1 MLDPSTVVEMG
12 DGGMAKY
19 GIIRMQKFHKDAI
32 LGIQKHN
39 QREGENSKNKDIDS
53 TRTMLNYDFV
63 NEDKIKYHEEIK
75 KMTATRVKRKIRND
89 AVLVAEFFVSASP
102 EYMHAMSPDEQRK
115 YFEASLDHIAGKY
128 GQQNILYAVVHNDE
142 ATPHM
147 HVGFV
152 PITDDRRLAAKEF
165 FHGKTKI
172 RRIQDDFHNYMNKRG
187 YDIERGE
194 PSELQH
200 KSVHEFKKQER
211 EKELKHLQQLVAHK
225 EKELQQMDNL
235 VDLKAAPPVEIR
247 SERRIEELC
256 TQPIEVEA
264 AKSVMGSKVK
274 VEEADFHE
282 LMSLT
287 KELQQTLAAEHERTH
302 ALSHEVDR
310 YEKENKA
317 LKHDLS
323 DTKQELQIYVAHQD
337 GEVEKAKKQMRQ
349 KLVRDFSVEQKE
361 NVKDEVKRELDTQY
375 KAHISSL
382 SDDLMIEKQKH
393 EKTKKELV
401 QVNEVNE
408 SLTKMN
414 IGYIKD
420 YVPKEELDKANEQVH
435 ELREENKTLKAW
447 KEKALNWIDKNVEKM
462 KQISFFQY
470 VGGIRKQ
477 SKRQEQDLER

>member
-1 MLDPSTVVEMG
+1 
-12 DGGMAKY
+12 MAKY

-32 LGIQKHN
+32 TGIQKHN

-53 TRTMLNYDFV
+53 NRTMLNYDLV

-102 EYMHAMSPDEQRK
+102 EYMHAMSSDEQRK
-115 YFEASLDHIAGKY
+115 YFEAALDHISGKY

-152 PITDDRRLAAKEF
+152 PITEDRRLAAKDY

-211 EKELKHLQQLVAHK
+211 EKELKQLEKQVAHK
-225 EKELQQMDNL
+225 EKEIQRMDNL
-235 VDLKAAPPVEIR
+235 VELKSAPPVEIR

-256 TQPIEVEA
+256 SQPIELET
-264 AKSVMGSKVK
+264 AKSMIGSKVK
-274 VEEADFHE
+274 VEESDFHD
-282 LMSLT
+282 LISLT

-302 ALSHEVDR
+302 ALSHEMDR
-310 YEKENKA
+310 YQKENKA
-317 LKHDLS
+317 LKHDLKE
-323 DTKQELQIYVAHQD
+323 TKQGLQVYVAHQD
-337 GEVEKAKKQMRQ
+337 GEVEKAKKRMRE
-349 KLVRDFSVEQKE
+349 KLVRDFSAEQKE
-361 NVKDEVKRELDTQY
+361 NVKGEVKRELDKQY
-375 KAHISSL
+375 EAHISSL
-382 SDDLMIEKQKH
+382 SDDLTIEKQKH

-401 QVNEVNE
+401 QANKMND

-414 IGYIKD
+414 IDYIEN
-420 YVPKEELDKANEQVH
+420 YVPKEELDKANQEVD
-435 ELREENKTLKAW
+435 ELRKENKTLKAW
-447 KEKALNWIDKNVEKM
+447 KEKALNWIDKHVEKI
-462 KQISFFQY
+462 KQVSFFQH
-470 VGGIRKQ
+470 VGGIQKRN
-477 SKRQEQDLER
+477 KRQDQEIER

>member
-1 MLDPSTVVEMG
+1 
-12 DGGMAKY
+12 MAKY

-89 AVLVAEFFVSASP
+89 AVLVAEFFVSASS
-102 EYMHAMSPDEQRK
+102 EYMNAMSPDEQRK

-142 ATPHM
+142 STPHM

-152 PITDDRRLAAKEF
+152 PITDDRRLAAKEY

-200 KSVHEFKKQER
+200 RSVHEFKKQER

-235 VDLKAAPPVEIR
+235 VELKAAPPVEIR
-247 SERRIEELC
+247 NERRIEELC
-256 TQPIEVEA
+256 SQPVEVEA

-274 VEEADFHE
+274 VEEADFYE

-302 ALSHEVDR
+302 ALSHELDR
-310 YEKENKA
+310 YEKENKT

-323 DTKQELQIYVAHQD
+323 EKRKELEVYVGDQD
-337 GEVEKAKKQMRQ
+337 GQVEKAKKQMRQ
-349 KLVRDFSVEQKE
+349 KLVRDFSAEQKE

-408 SLTKMN
+408 SLTQMN
-414 IGYIKD
+414 LGYIKD

>member
-1 MLDPSTVVEMG
+1 
-12 DGGMAKY
+12 
-19 GIIRMQKFHKDAI
+19 KDAI

-53 TRTMLNYDFV
+53 NRTMLNYDFV

-102 EYMHAMSPDEQRK
+102 EYMHAMSSDEQRK
-115 YFEASLDHIAGKY
+115 YFEAALDHISGKY

-152 PITDDRRLAAKEF
+152 PITDDRRLAAKEY

-225 EKELQQMDNL
+225 EKELQGMDNL
-235 VDLKAAPPVEIR
+235 LELKSASPIEIR

-256 TQPIEVEA
+256 SQPVEVEA

-302 ALSHEVDR
+302 ALSHELDR
-310 YEKENKA
+310 YEKENKT
-317 LKHDLS
+317 LKNDLS
-323 DTKQELQIYVAHQD
+323 ETRQELEIYVAHQD

-349 KLVRDFSVEQKE
+349 KLIHDFSAEQKE
-361 NVKDEVKRELDTQY
+361 NVKDEVKRELDMQY

-382 SDDLMIEKQKH
+382 SDDLMIERQKH
-393 EKTKKELV
+393 KKTKKELV

-408 SLTKMN
+408 SLTQMN
-414 IGYIKD
+414 LGYIKD
-420 YVPKEELDKANEQVH
+420 YVPKEELDRAKEQVH

-462 KQISFFQY
+462 KQMSFFQY

>member
-1 MLDPSTVVEMG
+1 
-12 DGGMAKY
+12 MAKY

-102 EYMHAMSPDEQRK
+102 EYMHAMSPDKQRK

-152 PITDDRRLAAKEF
+152 PITDDRRLAAKEY

-211 EKELKHLQQLVAHK
+211 EKELKQLEQQVAHK
-225 EKELQQMDNL
+225 EKEIKRIDMVRQMKETDI
-235 VDLKAAPPVEIR
+235 VEIR
-247 SERRIEELC
+247 SDKRIEELC
-256 TQPIEVEA
+256 SQPIELEA
-264 AKSVMGSKVK
+264 AKTVMGSKVK
-274 VEEADFHE
+274 VEESDFHE
-282 LMSLT
+282 LISLT

-323 DTKQELQIYVAHQD
+323 ETKQELQIYVTHQD

-349 KLVRDFSVEQKE
+349 KLVRDFSAEQKE
-361 NVKDEVKRELDTQY
+361 KVKDEVKRELEKQY
-375 KAHISSL
+375 EAHISSL
-382 SDDLMIEKQKH
+382 SDDLMVEKQKH

-401 QVNEVNE
+401 EANEVNN

-414 IGYIKD
+414 IDYIEN
-420 YVPKEELDKANEQVH
+420 YVPKEELDKVNHEVN
-435 ELREENKTLKAW
+435 ELRKENKTLKAW
-447 KEKALNWIDKNVEKM
+447 KEKALNWIDKHVEKM
-462 KQISFFQY
+462 KQISFFQH
-470 VGGIRKQ
+470 VGGIQKRN
-477 SKRQEQDLER
+477 KRQDQEIER

>member
-1 MLDPSTVVEMG
+1 
-12 DGGMAKY
+12 MAKY

-102 EYMHAMSPDEQRK
+102 EYMHAMSSDEQRK

-152 PITDDRRLAAKEF
+152 PITEDRRLAAKEY

-235 VDLKAAPPVEIR
+235 VELKAAPPVEIR

-256 TQPIEVEA
+256 SQPLEVEA

-274 VEEADFHE
+274 VEETDFHE

-302 ALSHEVDR
+302 ALSHELDR
-310 YEKENKA
+310 YEKENKT

-323 DTKQELQIYVAHQD
+323 ETRQELEIYVADQD
-337 GEVEKAKKQMRQ
+337 GQVAKAKKQMRQ
-349 KLVRDFSVEQKE
+349 KLVHDFSAEQKE
-361 NVKDEVKRELDTQY
+361 KVKDEVKRELDTQY

-393 EKTKKELV
+393 KETKKELV
-401 QVNEVNE
+401 QVNKVNE
-408 SLTKMN
+408 SLTQMN
-414 IGYIKD
+414 LGYIKD
-420 YVPKEELDKANEQVH
+420 YVSKEELDKVNEQVH
-435 ELREENKTLKAW
+435 ELREENKTLKSW

>member
-1 MLDPSTVVEMG
+1 
-12 DGGMAKY
+12 MAKY

-53 TRTMLNYDFV
+53 TRTMLNYDLV

-102 EYMHAMSPDEQRK
+102 EYMHAMSQDEQRK

-152 PITDDRRLAAKEF
+152 PITDDRRLAAKEY

-211 EKELKHLQQLVAHK
+211 QKELKHLQQLVAHK
-225 EKELQQMDNL
+225 EKELKDMDNL
-235 VDLKAAPPVEIR
+235 LELKTAPSVEIR

-256 TQPIEVEA
+256 SHPIEVEA

-274 VEEADFHE
+274 VEEVDFHE

-302 ALSHEVDR
+302 ALSHELDR
-310 YEKENKA
+310 YEKENKT

-323 DTKQELQIYVAHQD
+323 ETKQELEIYVAHQD

-349 KLVRDFSVEQKE
+349 KLVRDFSAEQKE

-375 KAHISSL
+375 KARIGSL
-382 SDDLMIEKQKH
+382 SDDLIIEKQKH

-401 QVNEVNE
+401 HVNEVNE

-470 VGGIRKQ
+470 VGGIRKH

>member
-1 MLDPSTVVEMG
+1 
-12 DGGMAKY
+12 MAKY

-53 TRTMLNYDFV
+53 NKTMLNYDFV

-152 PITDDRRLAAKEF
+152 PITEDRRLAAKDY

-200 KSVHEFKKQER
+200 KSVHEFKKEER
-211 EKELKHLQQLVAHK
+211 QKELNNLDQQLIFK
-225 EKELQQMDNL
+225 EKEIQRMDNL
-235 VDLKAAPPVEIR
+235 RNLKEEGLVDIR
-247 SERRIEELC
+247 SDQSIEELC
-256 TQPIEVEA
+256 RKSVEIEVS
-264 AKSVMGSKVK
+264 KGMLGSKVK
-274 VEEADFHE
+274 VEEADFHCVVD
-282 LMSLT
+282 LA
-287 KELQQTLAAEHERTH
+287 KELQEKLAAEHKRTN
-302 ALSHEVDR
+302 ALSQEVGKMM
-310 YEKENKA
+310 KENKV
-317 LKHDLS
+317 LTQQLESVREDLS
-323 DTKQELQIYVAHQD
+323 MHLVHQD
-337 GEVEKAKKQMRQ
+337 REIEKAKHLMRQ
-349 KLVRDFSVEQKE
+349 KLIRDFSANEKE
-361 NVKDEVKRELDTQY
+361 KLKEEVKRELDSEY

-382 SDDLMIEKQKH
+382 SDDLTIENQKH
-393 EKTKKELV
+393 EKTKRELV
-401 QVNEVNE
+401 QANKANDT
-408 SLTKMN
+408 LTKMN
-414 IGYIKD
+414 VDYIEN
-420 YVPKEELDKANEQVH
+420 YVPKEDLDKANQQVN
-435 ELREENKTLKAW
+435 ELKKENKTLKAW

-462 KQISFFQY
+462 KQISFFQH
-470 VGGIRKQ
+470 VGGVQKRN
-477 SKRQEQDLER
+477 KRQDQEIER

>member
-1 MLDPSTVVEMG
+1 
-12 DGGMAKY
+12 MAKY

-53 TRTMLNYDFV
+53 SRTMLNYDFV

-102 EYMHAMSPDEQRK
+102 EYMHAMSRDEQRK

-152 PITDDRRLAAKEF
+152 PITDDRRLAAKEY

-225 EKELQQMDNL
+225 EKELQGMDNL
-235 VDLKAAPPVEIR
+235 LELKTAPPVEIR

-256 TQPIEVEA
+256 SQPVEVEA

-323 DTKQELQIYVAHQD
+323 ETRQELEIYVADQD
-337 GEVEKAKKQMRQ
+337 GQVEKAKKQMRQ
-349 KLVRDFSVEQKE
+349 KLVRDFSAEQKE
-361 NVKDEVKRELDTQY
+361 NVKDEVKRELDTEY
-375 KAHISSL
+375 KAYISSL
-382 SDDLMIEKQKH
+382 SDDLTIEKQKH

-401 QVNEVNE
+401 QANEVNE
-408 SLTKMN
+408 SLTEMN
-414 IGYIKD
+414 LGYIKE
-420 YVPKEELDKANEQVH
+420 YVPKEELDKANEEVH

>member
-1 MLDPSTVVEMG
+1 
-12 DGGMAKY
+12 MAKY

-102 EYMHAMSPDEQRK
+102 EYMHAMSSDEQRK

-142 ATPHM
+142 STPHM

-211 EKELKHLQQLVAHK
+211 EKELKHLQQLVAYK
-225 EKELQQMDNL
+225 EKELQKMDNL
-235 VDLKAAPPVEIR
+235 VELKAAPPVEIR

-256 TQPIEVEA
+256 SQPIEVEA

-274 VEEADFHE
+274 VEEADFHD

-302 ALSHEVDR
+302 ALSHELDR

-323 DTKQELQIYVAHQD
+323 ETRQELEIYVAHQD
-337 GEVEKAKKQMRQ
+337 GQVEKAKKQMRQ
-349 KLVRDFSVEQKE
+349 KLVRDFSAEQKE
-361 NVKDEVKRELDTQY
+361 NVKAEVKRELDTQY

-382 SDDLMIEKQKH
+382 SDNLMIEKQKH
-393 EKTKKELV
+393 KKTKKELV
-401 QVNEVNE
+401 ELNEVNE

-414 IGYIKD
+414 LGYIKN
-420 YVPKEELDKANEQVH
+420 YVPKEELEKANEQVD
-435 ELREENKTLKAW
+435 ELKEENKTLKAW
-447 KEKALNWIDKNVEKM
+447 KEKALNWIDKNVERM

-470 VGGIRKQ
+470 VGGIQKRN
-477 SKRQEQDLER
+477 KRQDQEIER

>member
-1 MLDPSTVVEMG
+1 
-12 DGGMAKY
+12 MAKY

-53 TRTMLNYDFV
+53 NKTMLNYDFV

-128 GQQNILYAVVHNDE
+128 GQQNILYATVHNDE
-142 ATPHM
+142 STPHM

-152 PITDDRRLAAKEF
+152 PITEDRRLAAKDY

-200 KSVHEFKKQER
+200 KSVHEFKKEER
-211 EKELKHLQQLVAHK
+211 QKELNNLDQQLIFK
-225 EKELQQMDNL
+225 EKEIQRMDNL
-235 VDLKAAPPVEIR
+235 RNLKEEGLVDIR
-247 SERRIEELC
+247 SDQSIEELC
-256 TQPIEVEA
+256 RKSVEIEVS
-264 AKSVMGSKVK
+264 KGMLGSKVK
-274 VEEADFHE
+274 VEEADFHCVVD
-282 LMSLT
+282 LA
-287 KELQQTLAAEHERTH
+287 KELQEKLAAEHKRTN
-302 ALSHEVDR
+302 ALSQEVGKMM
-310 YEKENKA
+310 KENKV
-317 LKHDLS
+317 LTQQLESVREDLS
-323 DTKQELQIYVAHQD
+323 MHLVHQD
-337 GEVEKAKKQMRQ
+337 REIEKAKHLMRQ
-349 KLVRDFSVEQKE
+349 KLIRDFSANEKE
-361 NVKDEVKRELDTQY
+361 KLKEEVKRELDSEY

-382 SDDLMIEKQKH
+382 SDDLTIENQKH
-393 EKTKKELV
+393 EKTKRELV
-401 QVNEVNE
+401 QANKANDT
-408 SLTKMN
+408 LTKMN
-414 IGYIKD
+414 VDYIEN
-420 YVPKEELDKANEQVH
+420 YVPKEDLDKANQQVN
-435 ELREENKTLKAW
+435 ELKKENKTLKAW

-462 KQISFFQY
+462 KQISFFQH
-470 VGGIRKQ
+470 VGGVQ
-477 SKRQEQDLER
+477 KRNKRRDQEIER

>member
-1 MLDPSTVVEMG
+1 
-12 DGGMAKY
+12 MAKY

-53 TRTMLNYDFV
+53 SRTMLNYDFV

-75 KMTATRVKRKIRND
+75 KMTAIRVKRKIRND

-102 EYMHAMSPDEQRK
+102 EYMHAMSRDEQRK

-152 PITDDRRLAAKEF
+152 PITEDRRLAAKEY

-194 PSELQH
+194 PSELEH

-235 VDLKAAPPVEIR
+235 VELKSATPVEIR

-256 TQPIEVEA
+256 SQPLEVEA

-302 ALSHEVDR
+302 ALNYEVDR

-323 DTKQELQIYVAHQD
+323 KTMQELEIYVADQD
-337 GEVEKAKKQMRQ
+337 GQVEKAKKQMRQ
-349 KLVRDFSVEQKE
+349 KLVRDFSAEQKE
-361 NVKDEVKRELDTQY
+361 KVKDEVKRELDTQY

-408 SLTKMN
+408 SLTQMN
-414 IGYIKD
+414 LGYIED
-420 YVPKEELDKANEQVH
+420 YVPKEELDKAKEQVH
-435 ELREENKTLKAW
+435 ELKEENKTLKAW

-462 KQISFFQY
+462 KQMSFFQY

>member
-1 MLDPSTVVEMG
+1 
-12 DGGMAKY
+12 MAKY

-53 TRTMLNYDFV
+53 TRTMFNYDFV

-102 EYMHAMSPDEQRK
+102 EYMHAMSPDEQSK

-152 PITDDRRLAAKEF
+152 PITDDRRLAAKEY

-211 EKELKHLQQLVAHK
+211 EKELKHLQELVAHK

-235 VDLKAAPPVEIR
+235 VELKSAPPVEIR

-256 TQPIEVEA
+256 SQPVEVEA
-264 AKSVMGSKVK
+264 AKSVVGSKVK
-274 VEEADFHE
+274 VEETDFHE

-302 ALSHEVDR
+302 ALSHELDR
-310 YEKENKA
+310 HEKENKA

-323 DTKQELQIYVAHQD
+323 ETKQELEVYVADQD
-337 GEVEKAKKQMRQ
+337 GQVEKAKKQMRQ
-349 KLVRDFSVEQKE
+349 KLVRDFSAEQKE

-414 IGYIKD
+414 LGYIKD
-420 YVPKEELDKANEQVH
+420 YVPKEELDKANKQVH
-435 ELREENKTLKAW
+435 ELREENKILKAW
-447 KEKALNWIDKNVEKM
+447 KEKALNWIDKHVEKM
-462 KQISFFQY
+462 KQISFFQH
-470 VGGIRKQ
+470 VGGIH
-477 SKRQEQDLER
+477 KRNKRRDQGIER

>member
-1 MLDPSTVVEMG
+1 
-12 DGGMAKY
+12 MAKY

-53 TRTMLNYDFV
+53 NRTMLNYDFV

-102 EYMHAMSPDEQRK
+102 EYMHGMSSDEQRK
-115 YFEASLDHIAGKY
+115 YFEAALDHISGKY
-128 GQQNILYAVVHNDE
+128 GQQNILYATVHNDE
-142 ATPHM
+142 STPHM

-152 PITDDRRLAAKEF
+152 PITEDRRLAAKDY

-200 KSVHEFKKQER
+200 KSVHDFKKQER
-211 EKELKHLQQLVAHK
+211 EKELKQLEQQVAHK
-225 EKELQQMDNL
+225 EKEIQRMDSF
-235 VDLKAAPPVEIR
+235 VDLKQAPPVEIR
-247 SERRIEELC
+247 SEKHIEELC
-256 TQPIEVEA
+256 SQPVEIEA
-264 AKSVMGSKVK
+264 AKTVMGSKVK
-274 VEEADFHE
+274 VEESDFHE
-282 LMSLT
+282 LISLT
-287 KELQQTLAAEHERTH
+287 KELQKTLAAEHERTH

-317 LKHDLS
+317 LKHDLKE
-323 DTKQELQIYVAHQD
+323 TKQELQVYVAHQD

-361 NVKDEVKRELDTQY
+361 NVKDEVKRELDKQY
-375 KAHISSL
+375 EAHISSL

-393 EKTKKELV
+393 KKTQKELV
-401 QVNEVNE
+401 QANEVNE

-414 IGYIKD
+414 LGYIKN
-420 YVPKEELDKANEQVH
+420 YVPKEELDKANKQVS
-435 ELREENKTLKAW
+435 ELKEENKTLKAW
-447 KEKALNWIDKNVEKM
+447 KEKALNWIDKNVERM

-477 SKRQEQDLER
+477 SKRQEQELER

>member
-1 MLDPSTVVEMG
+1 
-12 DGGMAKY
+12 MAKY

-115 YFEASLDHIAGKY
+115 YFEAALDHISGKY
-128 GQQNILYAVVHNDE
+128 GGQNILYAVVHNDE
-142 ATPHM
+142 STPHM

-152 PITDDRRLAAKEF
+152 PITDDRRLAAKEY

-235 VDLKAAPPVEIR
+235 VELKTAPPVEIR

-256 TQPIEVEA
+256 SQPVEVEA

-282 LMSLT
+282 FMNLT

-310 YEKENKA
+310 YEKENRA

-323 DTKQELQIYVAHQD
+323 ETRQELEGYAGDQD
-337 GEVEKAKKQMRQ
+337 GQVEKAKKQMRQ
-349 KLVRDFSVEQKE
+349 KLVRDFSAEQKE
-361 NVKDEVKRELDTQY
+361 SLKDEVKRELDTQY
-375 KAHISSL
+375 QAHISSL

-401 QVNEVNE
+401 RANELNE

-414 IGYIKD
+414 LGYIKD

>member
-1 MLDPSTVVEMG
+1 
-12 DGGMAKY
+12 MAKY

-53 TRTMLNYDFV
+53 SRTMLNYDLV

-128 GQQNILYAVVHNDE
+128 GQQNILYATVHNDE
-142 ATPHM
+142 STPHM

-152 PITDDRRLAAKEF
+152 PITEDRRLAAKDY

-200 KSVHEFKKQER
+200 KSVHEFKKEER
-211 EKELKHLQQLVAHK
+211 QKELNNLDQQLIFK
-225 EKELQQMDNL
+225 EKEIQRMDNL
-235 VDLKAAPPVEIR
+235 RNLKEEGLVDIR
-247 SERRIEELC
+247 SDQSIEELC
-256 TQPIEVEA
+256 RKSVEIEVS
-264 AKSVMGSKVK
+264 KGMLGSKVK
-274 VEEADFHE
+274 VEEADFHCVVD
-282 LMSLT
+282 LA
-287 KELQQTLAAEHERTH
+287 KELQEKLAAEHKRTN
-302 ALSHEVDR
+302 ALSQEVGKMM
-310 YEKENKA
+310 KENKV
-317 LKHDLS
+317 LTQQLESVREDLS
-323 DTKQELQIYVAHQD
+323 MHLVHQD
-337 GEVEKAKKQMRQ
+337 REIEKAKHLMRQ
-349 KLVRDFSVEQKE
+349 KLIRDFSANEKE
-361 NVKDEVKRELDTQY
+361 KLKEEVKRELDSEY

-382 SDDLMIEKQKH
+382 SDDLTIENQKH
-393 EKTKKELV
+393 EKTKRELV
-401 QVNEVNE
+401 QANKANDT
-408 SLTKMN
+408 LTKMN
-414 IGYIKD
+414 VDYIEN
-420 YVPKEELDKANEQVH
+420 YVPKEDLDKANQQVN
-435 ELREENKTLKAW
+435 ELKKENKTLKAW

-462 KQISFFQY
+462 KQISFFQH
-470 VGGIRKQ
+470 VGGVQKRN
-477 SKRQEQDLER
+477 KRQDQEIER

>member
-1 MLDPSTVVEMG
+1 
-12 DGGMAKY
+12 MAKY

-142 ATPHM
+142 STPHM

-152 PITDDRRLAAKEF
+152 PITDDRRLAAKEY

-200 KSVHEFKKQER
+200 KSVHAFKKQER

-225 EKELQQMDNL
+225 EKELQQMGNL
-235 VDLKAAPPVEIR
+235 VELKAAPPVEIR

-256 TQPIEVEA
+256 SQPLEVEA

-323 DTKQELQIYVAHQD
+323 ETRQELEIYVAHQD
-337 GEVEKAKKQMRQ
+337 GQVEKAKKQMRQ
-349 KLVRDFSVEQKE
+349 KLGRDFSAEQKE

-375 KAHISSL
+375 KAHISFL

-393 EKTKKELV
+393 KKTKKELV

-408 SLTKMN
+408 RLTQMN
-414 IGYIKD
+414 LGYIKD

>member
-1 MLDPSTVVEMG
+1 
-12 DGGMAKY
+12 MAKY

-102 EYMHAMSPDEQRK
+102 EYMHAMSLDEQRK

-152 PITDDRRLAAKEF
+152 PITDDRRLAAKEY

-225 EKELQQMDNL
+225 QKELQQMDNL
-235 VDLKAAPPVEIR
+235 VESKAAPPVEIR

-256 TQPIEVEA
+256 SQPLEVEA

-302 ALSHEVDR
+302 ALSHELDL

-323 DTKQELQIYVAHQD
+323 ETRQELEIYVADQD
-337 GEVEKAKKQMRQ
+337 GQVEKAKKQMRQ
-349 KLVRDFSVEQKE
+349 KLVRDFSAEQKE
-361 NVKDEVKRELDTQY
+361 NVKDEVKRELDTEY

-393 EKTKKELV
+393 DKTKKELV
-401 QVNEVNE
+401 HANEVNE
-408 SLTKMN
+408 SLTEMN
-414 IGYIKD
+414 LGYIKD
-420 YVPKEELDKANEQVH
+420 YVPKEELDKANEEVH
-435 ELREENKTLKAW
+435 KLREENKTLKAW

>member
-1 MLDPSTVVEMG
+1 
-12 DGGMAKY
+12 MAKY

-152 PITDDRRLAAKEF
+152 PITDDRRLAAKEY

-235 VDLKAAPPVEIR
+235 VELKAVPPVEIR

-256 TQPIEVEA
+256 SQPIEVEA

-287 KELQQTLAAEHERTH
+287 KELQQTLAAEHERTN

-317 LKHDLS
+317 LKQDLS
-323 DTKQELQIYVAHQD
+323 ETKQELQIYVAHQD

-361 NVKDEVKRELDTQY
+361 NVKGEVKRELDTQY

-393 EKTKKELV
+393 VKTKKELV
-401 QVNEVNE
+401 QANEVNE
-408 SLTKMN
+408 SLTEMN
-414 IGYIKD
+414 FGYIKD

-447 KEKALNWIDKNVEKM
+447 KEKALNWIDKHVERI
-462 KQISFFQY
+462 KQVSFFQH
-470 VGGIRKQ
+470 VGGIQKRN
-477 SKRQEQDLER
+477 KRQDQEMER

>member
-1 MLDPSTVVEMG
+1 
-12 DGGMAKY
+12 MAKY

-53 TRTMLNYDFV
+53 NKTMLNYDFV

-128 GQQNILYAVVHNDE
+128 GQQNILYATVHNDE
-142 ATPHM
+142 STPHM

-152 PITDDRRLAAKEF
+152 PITEDRRLAAKDY

-200 KSVHEFKKQER
+200 KSVHEFKKEER
-211 EKELKHLQQLVAHK
+211 QKELNNLDQQLIFK
-225 EKELQQMDNL
+225 EKEIQRMDNL
-235 VDLKAAPPVEIR
+235 RNLKEEGLVDIR
-247 SERRIEELC
+247 SDQSIEELC
-256 TQPIEVEA
+256 R
-264 AKSVMGSKVK
+264 KSVEIQVSKGMLGSKVK
-274 VEEADFHE
+274 VEEADFHCVVD
-282 LMSLT
+282 LA
-287 KELQQTLAAEHERTH
+287 KELQEKLAAEHKRTN
-302 ALSHEVDR
+302 ALSQEVGKMM
-310 YEKENKA
+310 KENKV
-317 LKHDLS
+317 LTQQLESVREDLS
-323 DTKQELQIYVAHQD
+323 MHLVHQD
-337 GEVEKAKKQMRQ
+337 REIEKAKHLMRQ
-349 KLVRDFSVEQKE
+349 KLIRDFSANEKE
-361 NVKDEVKRELDTQY
+361 KLKEEVKRELDSEY

-382 SDDLMIEKQKH
+382 SDDLTIENQKH
-393 EKTKKELV
+393 EKTKRELV
-401 QVNEVNE
+401 QANKANDT
-408 SLTKMN
+408 LTKMN
-414 IGYIKD
+414 VDYIEN
-420 YVPKEELDKANEQVH
+420 YVPKEDLDKANQQVN
-435 ELREENKTLKAW
+435 ELKKENKTLKAW

-462 KQISFFQY
+462 KQISFFQH
-470 VGGIRKQ
+470 VGGVQKRN
-477 SKRQEQDLER
+477 KRQDQEIER

>member
-1 MLDPSTVVEMG
+1 
-12 DGGMAKY
+12 MAKY

-53 TRTMLNYDFV
+53 TRTMLNYDLV

-102 EYMHAMSPDEQRK
+102 EYMHAMSQDEQRK

-152 PITDDRRLAAKEF
+152 PITDDRRLAAKEY

-235 VDLKAAPPVEIR
+235 VELKAAPPVEIR

-256 TQPIEVEA
+256 SQPVEIEA
-264 AKSVMGSKVK
+264 AKTVMGSKVK

-323 DTKQELQIYVAHQD
+323 ETKQELQVYVAHQD
-337 GEVEKAKKQMRQ
+337 GKVDKAKKLMRQ
-349 KLVRDFSVEQKE
+349 KLVRDFSAEQKE
-361 NVKDEVKRELDTQY
+361 NLKDEVKRELDIQY

-382 SDDLMIEKQKH
+382 SDNLMIEKQKH

-401 QVNEVNE
+401 EVNEVNE

-414 IGYIKD
+414 LGYIKD
-420 YVPKEELDKANEQVH
+420 YVPKEELDEANKQVD
-435 ELREENKTLKAW
+435 ELKKENKILKAW
-447 KEKALNWIDKNVEKM
+447 KEKALNWIDKNVEKV
-462 KQISFFQY
+462 KKISFFQY
-470 VGGIRKQ
+470 VGGIQKKRKNH
-477 SKRQEQDLER
+477 EQDFER

>member
-1 MLDPSTVVEMG
+1 
-12 DGGMAKY
+12 MAKY

-152 PITDDRRLAAKEF
+152 PITDDRRLAAKEY

-235 VDLKAAPPVEIR
+235 VELKAAPPVEIR

-256 TQPIEVEA
+256 SQPVEVEA

-287 KELQQTLAAEHERTH
+287 KELQQTLAAEHERTY
-302 ALSHEVDR
+302 ALSYELDR

-323 DTKQELQIYVAHQD
+323 ETRQELAIYVAHQD
-337 GEVEKAKKQMRQ
+337 GQVEKAKKQMRQ
-349 KLVRDFSVEQKE
+349 KLVRDFSAEQKE

-393 EKTKKELV
+393 KKTKKELV
-401 QVNEVNE
+401 ELNEVNE
-408 SLTKMN
+408 SLRKMN
-414 IGYIKD
+414 LGYIKN
-420 YVPKEELDKANEQVH
+420 YVPKEELEKANEQVD
-435 ELREENKTLKAW
+435 ELKEENKTLKAW
-447 KEKALNWIDKNVEKM
+447 KEKALNWIDKNVERM
-462 KQISFFQY
+462 KQISFFQHI
-470 VGGIRKQ
+470 GGIH
-477 SKRQEQDLER
+477 KRDKRRDQEIER

>member
-1 MLDPSTVVEMG
+1 
-12 DGGMAKY
+12 MAKY

-53 TRTMLNYDFV
+53 TKTMLNYDFV

-152 PITDDRRLAAKEF
+152 PITEDRRLAAKEY

-225 EKELQQMDNL
+225 EKELQGMDNL
-235 VDLKAAPPVEIR
+235 LELKTAPPVEIR

-256 TQPIEVEA
+256 SQPIEVEA

-274 VEEADFHE
+274 VEETDFHE
-282 LMSLT
+282 LVSLT

-317 LKHDLS
+317 LKNDLS
-323 DTKQELQIYVAHQD
+323 ETRQELEIYVAHQD

-349 KLVRDFSVEQKE
+349 KLVRDFSAEQKE
-361 NVKDEVKRELDTQY
+361 NVKDKVKRELDTQY

-401 QVNEVNE
+401 QANKLND
-408 SLTKMN
+408 SLTEMN
-414 IGYIKD
+414 IDYIAN
-420 YVPKEELDKANEQVH
+420 YVPKEELDKANQEVN
-435 ELREENKTLKAW
+435 ELRKENKTLKAW
-447 KEKALNWIDKNVEKM
+447 KEKALNWIDKHVERI
-462 KQISFFQY
+462 KQVSFFQH
-470 VGGIRKQ
+470 VGGIQKRN
-477 SKRQEQDLER
+477 KRQDQEIER

>member
-1 MLDPSTVVEMG
+1 
-12 DGGMAKY
+12 MAKY

-53 TRTMLNYDFV
+53 TRTMLNYDLV

-152 PITDDRRLAAKEF
+152 PITDDRRLAAKEY

-235 VDLKAAPPVEIR
+235 VELKAAPPVEIR

-256 TQPIEVEA
+256 SQPIEVEA

-274 VEEADFHE
+274 VEEEDFHE

-287 KELQQTLAAEHERTH
+287 KEFQQTLAAEHERTH
-302 ALSHEVDR
+302 ALSHELDR
-310 YEKENKA
+310 YEKENKT
-317 LKHDLS
+317 LKNVLDE
-323 DTKQELQIYVAHQD
+323 TRQELEVYVADQD
-337 GEVEKAKKQMRQ
+337 GQVEKAKKQMRQ
-349 KLVRDFSVEQKE
+349 KLVRDFSAEQKE
-361 NVKDEVKRELDTQY
+361 KVKDEVTREQDTQY
-375 KAHISSL
+375 EAHIGSL
-382 SDDLMIEKQKH
+382 SDNLTIEKQKH
-393 EKTKKELV
+393 KKTKKELV
-401 QVNEVNE
+401 REKEVNE
-408 SLTKMN
+408 SLTEMN
-414 IGYIKD
+414 LGYIKD
-420 YVPKEELDKANEQVH
+420 YVPKKELDEANKQVQ
-435 ELREENKTLKAW
+435 ELKEENKTLKAW
-447 KEKALNWIDKNVEKM
+447 KEKALNWIDQNVEKM
-462 KQISFFQY
+462 KRISFFQY
-470 VGGIRKQ
+470 VGGIAKR
-477 SKRQEQDLER
+477 SNRQEQDLER

>member
-1 MLDPSTVVEMG
+1 
-12 DGGMAKY
+12 MAKY

-53 TRTMLNYDFV
+53 NRTMLNYDFV
-63 NEDKIKYHEEIK
+63 NENKIKYHEEIK

-102 EYMHAMSPDEQRK
+102 EYMHAMSRDEQRK

-152 PITDDRRLAAKEF
+152 PITDDRRLAAKEY

-194 PSELQH
+194 PSELEH

-235 VDLKAAPPVEIR
+235 VELKSAPPVEIR
-247 SERRIEELC
+247 SERSIEELC
-256 TQPIEVEA
+256 SQPLEVEA

-302 ALSHEVDR
+302 ALSHELDR
-310 YEKENKA
+310 YETENKA

-323 DTKQELQIYVAHQD
+323 ETRQELQVYVAHQD

-349 KLVRDFSVEQKE
+349 KFVRDFSIEQKE
-361 NVKDEVKRELDTQY
+361 NLRDEVKKELDTQY

-401 QVNEVNE
+401 QENQVNE

-414 IGYIKD
+414 LGYIKD
-420 YVPKEELDKANEQVH
+420 YVPKKELDKANQQVR

-447 KEKALNWIDKNVEKM
+447 KEKALNWIDKSVEKV
-462 KQISFFQY
+462 KRISFFQY
-470 VGGIRKQ
+470 VGDIQ
-477 SKRQEQDLER
+477 KRNKSQDQEIER

>member
-1 MLDPSTVVEMG
+1 
-12 DGGMAKY
+12 MAKY

-53 TRTMLNYDFV
+53 NRTMLNYDFV

-102 EYMHAMSPDEQRK
+102 EYMNAMSSDEQRK

-142 ATPHM
+142 STPHM

-152 PITDDRRLAAKEF
+152 PITDDRRLAAKEY

-211 EKELKHLQQLVAHK
+211 QKELKHLQQLVAHK
-225 EKELQQMDNL
+225 EKELQGMDNL
-235 VDLKAAPPVEIR
+235 LELKTAPPVEIH

-256 TQPIEVEA
+256 SQPVEVEA

-287 KELQQTLAAEHERTH
+287 KELQQILAAEHERTH
-302 ALSHEVDR
+302 ALSHELDH
-310 YEKENKA
+310 YEKENKT

-323 DTKQELQIYVAHQD
+323 ETRQELEIYVADQD
-337 GEVEKAKKQMRQ
+337 GQVEKAKKQMRQ
-349 KLVRDFSVEQKE
+349 KLVRDFSAEQKE
-361 NVKDEVKRELDTQY
+361 NIKDEVKRELDTQY

-408 SLTKMN
+408 SLTQMN
-414 IGYIKD
+414 LGYIKD
-420 YVPKEELDKANEQVH
+420 YVPKEELDKAKEQVH

-462 KQISFFQY
+462 KQMSFFQY

>member
-1 MLDPSTVVEMG
+1 
-12 DGGMAKY
+12 MAKY

-63 NEDKIKYHEEIK
+63 NEDKIRYHEEIK

-102 EYMHAMSPDEQRK
+102 EYMHAMSSDEQRK

-142 ATPHM
+142 LTPHM

-225 EKELQQMDNL
+225 EKELQQIDNL
-235 VDLKAAPPVEIR
+235 VELKAAPPVEIR

-256 TQPIEVEA
+256 SQPVEVEA
-264 AKSVMGSKVK
+264 AKSVVGSKVK
-274 VEEADFHE
+274 MEETDFYE

-302 ALSHEVDR
+302 ALSHELDL

-323 DTKQELQIYVAHQD
+323 ETRQELEIYVADQD
-337 GEVEKAKKQMRQ
+337 GQVEKAKKQMRQ
-349 KLVRDFSVEQKE
+349 KLVRDFSAEQKE
-361 NVKDEVKRELDTQY
+361 NVKDEVKRELDTEY

-393 EKTKKELV
+393 DKTKKELV
-401 QVNEVNE
+401 QANEVNE
-408 SLTKMN
+408 SLTEMN
-414 IGYIKD
+414 LGYIKD
-420 YVPKEELDKANEQVH
+420 YVPKEELDKANEEVH

>member
-1 MLDPSTVVEMG
+1 
-12 DGGMAKY
+12 MAKY

-53 TRTMLNYDFV
+53 NRTMLNYDFV

-102 EYMHAMSPDEQRK
+102 EYMHAMSSDEQRK

-152 PITDDRRLAAKEF
+152 PITDDRRLAAKEY

-194 PSELQH
+194 QSELQH

-235 VDLKAAPPVEIR
+235 VELKAAPPVEIR
-247 SERRIEELC
+247 NERRIEELC
-256 TQPIEVEA
+256 SQPIEVEA

-287 KELQQTLAAEHERTH
+287 KELQQMLAAEHERTH

-310 YEKENKA
+310 YEKENKV

-323 DTKQELQIYVAHQD
+323 ETRQELETYVADQN
-337 GEVEKAKKQMRQ
+337 GQVEKAKKQMRQ
-349 KLVRDFSVEQKE
+349 KLVHDFSAEQKE
-361 NVKDEVKRELDTQY
+361 KVKDEVKRELDTQY
-375 KAHISSL
+375 KAQISSL

-393 EKTKKELV
+393 GKTKKELV
-401 QVNEVNE
+401 QVNKVNE
-408 SLTKMN
+408 SLTQMN
-414 IGYIKD
+414 LGYIKD

>member
-1 MLDPSTVVEMG
+1 
-12 DGGMAKY
+12 MAKY

-53 TRTMLNYDFV
+53 SRTMLNYDFV

-152 PITDDRRLAAKEF
+152 PITDDRRLAAKEY

-235 VDLKAAPPVEIR
+235 VELKSAPPVEIR

-256 TQPIEVEA
+256 SQPLEVEA

-287 KELQQTLAAEHERTH
+287 KELQQILAAEHERTH
-302 ALSHEVDR
+302 ALSHRVDR
-310 YEKENKA
+310 YEKEIKA

-323 DTKQELQIYVAHQD
+323 ETKQELQIYVAHQD
-337 GEVEKAKKQMRQ
+337 GEVDKAKKQMRQ
-349 KLVRDFSVEQKE
+349 KLVRDFSAEQKE

>member
-1 MLDPSTVVEMG
+1 
-12 DGGMAKY
+12 MAKY

-32 LGIQKHN
+32 TGIQKHN

-102 EYMHAMSPDEQRK
+102 EYMHAMSSDEQRK
-115 YFEASLDHIAGKY
+115 YFEAALDHISGKY
-128 GQQNILYAVVHNDE
+128 GGQNILYAVVHNDE
-142 ATPHM
+142 STPHM

-152 PITDDRRLAAKEF
+152 PITDDRRLAAKEY

-235 VDLKAAPPVEIR
+235 VELKTAPPVEIR

-256 TQPIEVEA
+256 SQPVEVEA

-282 LMSLT
+282 FMNLT

-310 YEKENKA
+310 YEKENRA

-323 DTKQELQIYVAHQD
+323 ETRQELEGYAGDQD
-337 GEVEKAKKQMRQ
+337 GQVEKAKKQMRQ
-349 KLVRDFSVEQKE
+349 KLVRDFSAEQKE
-361 NVKDEVKRELDTQY
+361 SLKDEVKRELDTQY
-375 KAHISSL
+375 QAHISSL

-401 QVNEVNE
+401 RANELNE

-414 IGYIKD
+414 LGYIKD

>member
-1 MLDPSTVVEMG
+1 
-12 DGGMAKY
+12 MAKY

-39 QREGENSKNKDIDS
+39 QREGGNSKNKDIDS

-102 EYMHAMSPDEQRK
+102 EYMRAMSPDEQRK

-152 PITDDRRLAAKEF
+152 PITDDRRLAAKEY

-225 EKELQQMDNL
+225 QKELQQMDNL
-235 VDLKAAPPVEIR
+235 VESKAAPPVEIR

-256 TQPIEVEA
+256 SQPLEVEA

-323 DTKQELQIYVAHQD
+323 ETRQELEIYVADQD
-337 GEVEKAKKQMRQ
+337 GQVEKAKKQMRQ
-349 KLVRDFSVEQKE
+349 KLVRDFSAEQKE

-408 SLTKMN
+408 SLTQMN
-414 IGYIKD
+414 LGYIKD
-420 YVPKEELDKANEQVH
+420 YVPKEQLDKANEQVH

>member
-1 MLDPSTVVEMG
+1 
-12 DGGMAKY
+12 MAKY

-53 TRTMLNYDFV
+53 TRTTLNYDFA

-152 PITDDRRLAAKEF
+152 PITDDRRLAAKEY

-211 EKELKHLQQLVAHK
+211 EKELKHLQELVAHK

-235 VDLKAAPPVEIR
+235 VELKSAPPVEIR

-256 TQPIEVEA
+256 SQPVEVEA
-264 AKSVMGSKVK
+264 AKSVVGSKVK
-274 VEEADFHE
+274 VEETDFHE

-323 DTKQELQIYVAHQD
+323 ETRKELEIYVVDQD
-337 GEVEKAKKQMRQ
+337 GQVEKAKKQMRQ
-349 KLVRDFSVEQKE
+349 KLVRDFSAEQKE
-361 NVKDEVKRELDTQY
+361 NVKDEVKRELDMQY

-408 SLTKMN
+408 GLTKMN
-414 IGYIKD
+414 LGYIKD
-420 YVPKEELDKANEQVH
+420 YVPKEELDKAKEQVH

>member
-1 MLDPSTVVEMG
+1 
-12 DGGMAKY
+12 MAKY

-53 TRTMLNYDFV
+53 TRTMLNYDLV

-102 EYMHAMSPDEQRK
+102 EYMHAMSQDEQRK
-115 YFEASLDHIAGKY
+115 YFEAALDHIAGKY

-152 PITDDRRLAAKEF
+152 PITDDRRLAAKEY

-211 EKELKHLQQLVAHK
+211 EKELKNLQQLVAHK

-235 VDLKAAPPVEIR
+235 VELKAAPPVEIR

-256 TQPIEVEA
+256 SQPIEVEA

-274 VEEADFHE
+274 VEEEDFHE

-287 KELQQTLAAEHERTH
+287 KEFQQTLAAEHERTH
-302 ALSHEVDR
+302 ALSHELDR

-323 DTKQELQIYVAHQD
+323 ETRQELEIYVAHQD
-337 GEVEKAKKQMRQ
+337 GQVEKAKKQMRQ
-349 KLVRDFSVEQKE
+349 KLVRDFSAEQKE
-361 NVKDEVKRELDTQY
+361 NVKAEVKRELDTQY

-382 SDDLMIEKQKH
+382 SDNLMIEKQKH
-393 EKTKKELV
+393 KKTKKELV
-401 QVNEVNE
+401 ELNEVNE

-414 IGYIKD
+414 LGYIKN
-420 YVPKEELDKANEQVH
+420 YVPKEELEKANEQVD
-435 ELREENKTLKAW
+435 ELKEENKTLKAW
-447 KEKALNWIDKNVEKM
+447 KEKALNWIDKNVERM

-470 VGGIRKQ
+470 VGGIQKRN
-477 SKRQEQDLER
+477 KRQDQEIER